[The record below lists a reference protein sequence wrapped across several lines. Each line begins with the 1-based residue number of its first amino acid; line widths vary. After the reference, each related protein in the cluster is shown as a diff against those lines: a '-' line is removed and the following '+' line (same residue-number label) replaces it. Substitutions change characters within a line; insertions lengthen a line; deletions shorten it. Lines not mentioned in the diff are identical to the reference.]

1 MESVN
6 AIESVVKTS
15 IKLTIVDS
23 VFDDSILWLVFIFSV
38 QVKCFELFDRVVAF
52 RYFQFKIGRQ

>member
-1 MESVN
+1 VESVN

-15 IKLTIVDS
+15 IKLTIL
-23 VFDDSILWLVFIFSV
+23 DSILWLVFIFSV